1 MTFLRS
7 IMVLLIAEL
16 LVLVPYSFGYALS
29 NHHTR
34 PVIVGSAALVL
45 TIALGYLLTRRR
57 ASRTS
62 HR

>member
-1 MTFLRS
+1 
-7 IMVLLIAEL
+7 MVLLIAAL

>member
-7 IMVLLIAEL
+7 IMILLVSALLI
-16 LVLVPYSFGYALS
+16 LVPYSFGYALS

-34 PVIVGSAALVL
+34 PVIVGAVALVL
-45 TIALGYLLTRRR
+45 TLALAFLLTRRR
-57 ASRTS
+57 ASHAS